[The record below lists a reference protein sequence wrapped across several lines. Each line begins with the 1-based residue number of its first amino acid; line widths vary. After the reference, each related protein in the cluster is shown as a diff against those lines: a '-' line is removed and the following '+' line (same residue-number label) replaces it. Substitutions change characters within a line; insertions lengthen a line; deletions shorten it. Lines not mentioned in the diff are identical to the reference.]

1 MLNRAAEDIVT
12 IRPDE
17 MALKDAPIARQDS
30 STRVIRCE
38 SLEALIQAVGYLKL
52 LNIMTKERDTLASRI
67 ESGLE
72 ATRRGRRGEG
82 LSDRSC

>member
-1 MLNRAAEDIVT
+1 MLNRTAKDIVT

-30 STRVIRCE
+30 STRAIRCE

-52 LNIMTKERDTLASRI
+52 LNIMTKERAIRSRH
-67 ESGLE
+67 
-72 ATRRGRRGEG
+72 A
-82 LSDRSC
+82 